1 MSTYCSV
8 LSGSDPVGVL
18 RAHCSFFLGLRIS
31 VGKRYFL
38 QGNKKVNQPARGEK
52 SEIHSVPEDA

>member
-1 MSTYCSV
+1 MSMYCPV
-8 LSGSDPVGVL
+8 LFGSDPVGVL

-38 QGNKKVNQPARGEK
+38 QGDQKVNQPACGEK
-52 SEIHSVPEDA
+52 SEIRSTLEDA